1 MRRVIKVSSK
11 IAEKQENMVT
21 QKSNEAKSL
30 KEKEMFMT
38 SHGCPPIWTMLGGLL
53 KALYRVSYVELS
65 QYWNQNFQGDNEE
78 QEKLLEKWCI
88 VC

>member
-38 SHGCPPIWTMLGGLL
+38 SHGCPPI
-53 KALYRVSYVELS
+53 
-65 QYWNQNFQGDNEE
+65 
-78 QEKLLEKWCI
+78 
-88 VC
+88 